1 MAQPPKALVLA
12 PFSPDALER
21 LRAAAKVVYEPWTET
36 KRLHNPQELAGRLRR
51 ERIAAVVVEADFLVA
66 EAFASPHLRVAG
78 ACRNAV
84 TQVDLKTATECGI
97 PVLHAP
103 ARNNVAVAEL
113 AISFM
118 FALARHIPAA
128 HAFVAGGRWTNPV
141 LDYEQFRGREVTGS
155 TVGIIGLGQIGR
167 EVAQRVRCL
176 GARVLAHDPFVSRER
191 AVAAGARLVS
201 LRTLLRRADFVT
213 LHTTAMERPVL
224 DGAALDELRPG
235 AYVINTG
242 APAAVDYAALAERL
256 RARRIAGA
264 ALDVFPGFLLRPESP
279 LLGLDNVILTPHLG
293 GATAETVERHS
304 RMMVEDIERVLRGE
318 RPRRVA
324 NPAVL
329 KSFSRGR

>member
-1 MAQPPKALVLA
+1 MGQPLKALVLA
-12 PFSPDALER
+12 PFSADALDR
-21 LRAAAKVVYEPWTET
+21 LRATLDVVYEPWTET
-36 KRLHNPQELAGRLRR
+36 KRLHNPQELAERLRR

-66 EAFASPHLRVAG
+66 DAFASPHLRVAG

-84 TQVDLKTATECGI
+84 TQVDLKTATERGI

-113 AISFM
+113 AIGM
-118 FALARHIPAA
+118 MLALARHIPAA
-128 HAFVAGGRWTNPV
+128 HAFVSGGRWTNPV
-141 LDYEQFRGREVTGS
+141 LDYEQFRGREIAGS

-167 EVAQRVRCL
+167 EVAKRARCL
-176 GARVLAHDPFVSRER
+176 GARVVAHDPFVSRER
-191 AVAAGARLVS
+191 AAGAGARLVS
-201 LRTLLRRADFVT
+201 LSVLLRRADFVT
-213 LHTTAMERPVL
+213 LHTTAMEQPIL
-224 DGAALDELRPG
+224 DGPALDELQPT

-242 APAAVDYAALAERL
+242 APAAVDYDALAERL

-264 ALDVFPGFLLRPESP
+264 ALDVFPGFMLRAESP
-279 LLGLDNVILTPHLG
+279 LLGLDNVILAPHVG

-324 NPAVL
+324 NSAVL
-329 KSFSRGR
+329 KSFPRGR